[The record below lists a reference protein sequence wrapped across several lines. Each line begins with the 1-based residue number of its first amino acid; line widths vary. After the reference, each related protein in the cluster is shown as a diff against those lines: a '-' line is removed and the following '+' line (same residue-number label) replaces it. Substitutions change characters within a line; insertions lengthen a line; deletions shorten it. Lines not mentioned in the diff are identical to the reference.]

1 MGSQARDADSVGA
14 LHELGR
20 AVAEGIADH
29 QCAHVVYVTCEN
41 LASTSLSHED
51 TFRSKGKEVCSG
63 PRNQTGWPGP
73 LIRLNHAKQHMSGDS
88 AAAFLATCPLQR
100 VEQTAKQ

>member
-14 LHELGR
+14 LYELGR
-20 AVAEGIADH
+20 AVAEGIADY
-29 QCAHVVYVTCEN
+29 QRGHVVYVACEK
-41 LASTSLSHED
+41 LAPTPLSHED
-51 TFRSKGKEVCSG
+51 TFRSKGKEVCPG

-88 AAAFLATCPLQR
+88 AAASSATWPASTR
-100 VEQTAKQ
+100 